1 MEKYVEIGR
10 SEGATVAAGGQ
21 RLTDGAFADGFFYA
35 PTVFS
40 DVTNDMRIAQ
50 EEIFGPVV
58 CVMPFDT
65 EDEAVALANGTQFGL
80 AAGVWSNNIARAHR
94 VAQRIDAGIVWI
106 NDHHRIDPSS
116 PWGGFKDS
124 GLGKEN
130 GIVCYEG

>member
-1 MEKYVEIGR
+1 M
-10 SEGATVAAGGQ
+10 
-21 RLTDGAFADGFFYA
+21 
-35 PTVFS
+35 FS